1 MRLSRL
7 AMLCLGALSVSAC
20 GSDKV
25 TSPTLPL
32 LAAVRFMNAV
42 SDTGAV
48 DIKFIDKVD
57 FSTGANN
64 LAFRSATAYFP
75 TAVGVRNFRVF
86 LTSRVITV
94 TSISMLDASV
104 TLPADSRVTL
114 LLSGSARAG
123 TLRLWVI
130 NDATQPPPSGQI
142 GVRMVNAAT
151 GQVNGYIVNA
161 PADPLPGSP
170 TFAGVLALAPSAYVN
185 RAMGAAAL
193 QVTDAGSSTVNASA
207 AGPSAPATLPGEFP
221 AAGVTSAGSMFSAY
235 YFPASVTGST
245 APQTPAFQVPAIR
258 WFVDRNP
265 CDAPAVAG
273 CTP

>member
-25 TSPTLPL
+25 TSPTLPP

-48 DIKFIDKVD
+48 DIKYIDLVD
-57 FSTGANN
+57 FSTSANN
-64 LAFRSATAYFP
+64 LAFRSGTVYYP
-75 TAVGVRNFRVF
+75 TSVGVRTLRVF
-86 LTSRVITV
+86 LTSRNIAV

-104 TLPADSRVTL
+104 TLIADTRVTL
-114 LLSGSARAG
+114 MLSGSARAG

-130 NDATQPPPSGQI
+130 DDATQAPPSGQI
-142 GVRMVNAAT
+142 GVRMVNAGA
-151 GQVNGYIVNA
+151 GQVNGYISSA
-161 PADPLPGSP
+161 PTDPLPGTP
-170 TFAGVLALAPSAYVN
+170 TFNGVLALAPSAYVN
-185 RAMGAAAL
+185 RAVGAAAL
-193 QVTDAGSSTVNASA
+193 QVTDAGSSSVNASA
-207 AGPSAPATLPGEFP
+207 AGPPAPTTLPGEFP

-235 YFPASVTGST
+235 YFPASVVGSQ